1 MTTYQ
6 PLTHD
11 ALSALKAGDVFFML
25 HSFRRVPIR
34 CVIQENGT
42 SVVGKDD
49 AVSTTNCA
57 APFVKFEMPE
67 MLNNMTEKPVLY
79 GNRFFETADGVRD
92 AWHQKDIA
100 SVKEIRDRSAEDTL
114 LELFM
119 GWRGE
124 NDRTT
129 SEEQAM
135 LDHLE
140 VLFGIRVAYP

>member
-1 MTTYQ
+1 MTIYQ
-6 PLTHD
+6 PLTQD
-11 ALSALKAGDVFFML
+11 ELRALNAGDVFFML
-25 HSFRRVPIR
+25 HSFRRIPIR

-49 AVSTTNCA
+49 GISETDNR
-57 APFVKFEMPE
+57 APFVKFEIPE

-79 GNRFFETADGVRD
+79 NNRFFPTADGVRD
-92 AWHQKDIA
+92 AWHQKDMA
-100 SVKEIRDRSAEDTL
+100 SVAEIRERSAEDTL
-114 LELFM
+114 LELFV

-140 VLFGIRVAYP
+140 ALFGIRVAYP